1 MTRRTP
7 APEKAQLDS
16 LPSSAITCGRAN
28 MMTCSAGVE
37 FSSMFNDTCKHIS
50 ASCGLN
56 ADIFP
61 ECIWTI
67 LQWLLLVRAWRF
79 FETVIAPN
87 SHPKFAAWY
96 IDSCQILQHVGR
108 HKLWS
113 RFKVI
118 RLDIDGETEFAANR
132 DWNRGAEWRDLW
144 ICQLSY
150 GQIWSSGFG
159 WRVLV
164 PLWGP
169 KLLLWLHL
177 GQSLLAHFL
186 IHRGDCLVAMEHT
199 AHSWVW
205 GQPETKREVLESVRT
220 HPHQILVILGYSLYM
235 SVPCLY
241 HVGRV
246 PFLCRWGPSHDFRAH
261 PWCNLSTWG
270 QRLHTRRGAERV
282 ERSRF
287 ELDKWW
293 KKM

>member
-37 FSSMFNDTCKHIS
+37 FSSTFNDTCKHIS

-61 ECIWTI
+61 ECVWTI

-118 RLDIDGETEFAANR
+118 RLDIDGETEFAAKR

-164 PLWGP
+164 PLWARNFFCGSIWG
-169 KLLLWLHL
+169 KASWLIFWSIEVIALWPWSIRRIP
-177 GQSLLAHFL
+177 GF
-186 IHRGDCLVAMEHT
+186 
-199 AHSWVW
+199 
-205 GQPETKREVLESVRT
+205 EVNQR
-220 HPHQILVILGYSLYM
+220 
-235 SVPCLY
+235 
-241 HVGRV
+241 
-246 PFLCRWGPSHDFRAH
+246 PSEK
-261 PWCNLSTWG
+261 C
-270 QRLHTRRGAERV
+270 
-282 ERSRF
+282 
-287 ELDKWW
+287 
-293 KKM
+293 